1 MFFQTRPLGALTS
14 SECPQTRKCL
24 SAENKKLYVYQ
35 QPLILWF
42 DIQKLNH
49 MSDLTGSITNG
60 PSLTAGTFSC
70 LMGFLRKFIGNNHM
84 HHYVFG
90 RIILYISFNQVE
102 ILLNRFHIK
111 SDLYKCVSTVVPK
124 KVTPRFVN
132 IKPQAIPT
140 PLKTW

>member
-1 MFFQTRPLGALTS
+1 
-14 SECPQTRKCL
+14 
-24 SAENKKLYVYQ
+24 
-35 QPLILWF
+35 
-42 DIQKLNH
+42 

-70 LMGFLRKFIGNNHM
+70 LTSFLRKFIVNNHM

-90 RIILYISFNQVE
+90 PIILYISFNQVE

-111 SDLYKCVSTVVPK
+111 SDRYKCVSTVVPK

-132 IKPQAIPT
+132 IKPKAIPT